1 MLTRATRLKN
11 VAFLA
16 IAVLVLGYTGFRYA
30 DVGHYVGI
38 RDYYT
43 VKVHLAQTGGLFTHS
58 NVTYRGVSVGRVGP
72 IGLTDDGV
80 VAELRIDDSAPP
92 IPSALQAVV
101 ANLSAVGEQ
110 YIDLRPTSTGAPY
123 LGDGAEIAQS
133 DTRTPAPVTTVLTSV
148 NDLAASVPLES
159 LRTVVDEF
167 GKAFEGRGDDLQ
179 ALLDNGSDFVKA
191 ADKALPSTTVLLA
204 DGETVLRTQAD
215 EGQAIKT
222 FATGAQSL
230 AATLKQ
236 SDGDLRRLIAA
247 APDAAGQVSGLLR
260 DLDPQLG
267 VVLANLLTTADVA
280 VTRQRG
286 IEELLVKIP
295 PLAAAGATAI
305 DKNGANLGMAV
316 TFFAPL
322 PCTDGYGGT
331 TYRNGLE
338 TLDTPKLNTKARC
351 AAPASSGTDVRG
363 SAHAPSGG
371 GVPAPAQPGSL
382 PAAPATHGSS
392 AATGPAAPQA
402 RPSALPGALGLPG
415 LASGP
420 SDLAGLLGLTQGA
433 AGRDGR
439 P

>member
-1 MLTRATRLKN
+1 MLTLATKLKN
-11 VAFLA
+11 LAFLV
-16 IAVLVLGYTGFRYA
+16 IGVLVLGYTGFRYA

-43 VKVHLAQTGGLFTHS
+43 VKVHLAETGGLFTHS

-80 VAELRIDDSAPP
+80 VAELHIDNSAPP
-92 IPSALQAVV
+92 IPTALKAVV

-110 YIDLRPTSTGAPY
+110 YIDLRPTSGGAPY
-123 LGDGAEIAQS
+123 LGDGGEIDQY
-133 DTRTPAPVTTVLTSV
+133 DTATPAPVTTVLGSV
-148 NDLAASVPLES
+148 NSLAVSVPLDS

-179 ALLDNGSDFVKA
+179 VLLDSGTDFVKA
-191 ADKALPSTTVLLA
+191 ADKALPTTTTLLA
-204 DGETVLRTQAD
+204 DGQTVLSTQAE

-222 FATGAQSL
+222 FASGARQL
-230 AATLKQ
+230 AATLKG
-236 SDGDLRRLIAA
+236 SDTDLRRLIAA
-247 APDAAGQVSGLLR
+247 APDAAGQISGLLR
-260 DLDPQLG
+260 DLNPQIS

-286 IEELLVKIP
+286 IEELLVKLP

-305 DKNGANLGMAV
+305 DAKGAHLGMAV

-331 TYRNGLE
+331 VYRNGLD
-338 TLDTPKLNTKARC
+338 TLDTPNLNTKARC

-363 SAHAPSGG
+363 SAHAPTGG
-371 GVPAPAQPGSL
+371 PVPTPAQPGAL
-382 PAAPATHGSS
+382 PPTRQVAPAAP
-392 AATGPAAPQA
+392 
-402 RPSALPGALGLPG
+402 PSALPGALALPA
-415 LASGP
+415 LPSGGP
-420 SDLAGLLGLTQGA
+420 TDLAGLLGLNA
-433 AGRDGR
+433 AADGR
-439 P
+439 EARP